1 MRFPLTHERRRGL
14 GIGVFEELWSPPLSD
29 KQKKSSVRKNLYT
42 TLLHAFYDKLF
53 LLL

>member
-1 MRFPLTHERRRGL
+1 MRSPLTHERRRGL

-29 KQKKSSVRKNLYT
+29 KQKKSSARKNLYT
-42 TLLHAFYDKLF
+42 TLLYASYDKLF